1 MLSTINALKHMNN
14 SFGDGALCCSAKAS
28 GCNSNLME
36 LEISGTSVLT
46 SIRYGKQM
54 AIVY

>member
-1 MLSTINALKHMNN
+1 MNN